1 MARLKQTLRLKGLPA
16 FKAKISM
23 KQSSGVRAKVGK
35 RKA

>member
-16 FKAKISM
+16 LKAKISM
-23 KQSSGVRAKVGK
+23 RQTARVRANVGK